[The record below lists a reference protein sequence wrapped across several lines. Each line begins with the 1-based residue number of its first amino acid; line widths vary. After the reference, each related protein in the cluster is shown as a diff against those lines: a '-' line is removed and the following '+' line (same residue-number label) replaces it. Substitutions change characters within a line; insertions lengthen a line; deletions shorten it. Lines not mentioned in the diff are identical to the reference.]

1 LDRSTRKSCKKSSKS
16 GMLGKGKKMR
26 TAVEVEIQKIHSR
39 TDMVTLALLVEKIR
53 CGFEALKL

>member
-1 LDRSTRKSCKKSSKS
+1 
-16 GMLGKGKKMR
+16 MLGKGKKMR

-39 TDMVTLALLVEKIR
+39 TDMVTLGLLVEKIR